1 MGVRATGVA
10 EVGAV
15 GTVVFAVVLGSSG
28 IFVAK
33 EINVQNNQRIVLGS
47 YQKKKKKKKRKRKG
61 KKENKSSDKG
71 KRHIPM
77 ASVSRSPPSSS
88 SESETIFFMID
99 SSLEFSRTSLDPSF
113 EDKSTSGPRLVELG
127 IDQKEWPPMKSHLS
141 WPETE

>member
-47 YQKKKKKKKRKRKG
+47 YQKKKRKRKG
-61 KKENKSSDKG
+61 KKENRRSDKG